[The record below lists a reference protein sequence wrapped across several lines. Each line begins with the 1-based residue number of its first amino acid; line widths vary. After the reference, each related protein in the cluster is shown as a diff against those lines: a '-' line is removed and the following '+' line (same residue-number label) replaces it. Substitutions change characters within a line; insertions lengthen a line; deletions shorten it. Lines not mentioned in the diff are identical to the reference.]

1 MHVARL
7 WFMVAM
13 LSACSSSNL
22 GPPSARL
29 ESQSTSSLWRLL
41 GASHAPLDIMYIE
54 AELGVRGEVSRGT
67 NYLGRRTHMAY
78 GQSLYSRNAGGNDAL
93 NCSDFASA
101 AAAQKAFL
109 ASGGPFQDPNNLDR
123 DGDGLACEWGVQ
135 ISRIA
140 ATHAIPVAQSRPRYY
155 GSRGF
160 VGPRGGTY
168 TITAS
173 GNKNYGGC

>member
-1 MHVARL
+1 MHIARL
-7 WFMVAM
+7 WFIVAM

-22 GPPSARL
+22 DTLSARL
-29 ESQSTSSLWRLL
+29 ETQNTSSLWNLL
-41 GASHAPLDIMYIE
+41 WTSHSPLDIMYIE

-67 NYLGRRTHMAY
+67 YYLGRRTHMAY
-78 GQSLYSRNAGGNDAL
+78 GQSLYARNTGGNDVL

-101 AAAQKAFL
+101 AAAQKTFL
-109 ASGGPFQDPNNLDR
+109 AAGGPFHDPNNLDR
-123 DGDGLACEWGVQ
+123 DGDGLACEWGVR
-135 ISRIA
+135 ISQIA
-140 ATHAIPVAQSRPRYY
+140 AAHAIPIVQSRPRYY
-155 GSRGF
+155 GSRCF